1 MRCKACDVLLHDL
14 DKGDLCYVCSIEEV
28 KARFPDQKKVQDNEV
43 QDFMEHIE
51 GVMRINKEHENFSS

>member
-1 MRCKACDVLLHDL
+1 
-14 DKGDLCYVCSIEEV
+14 VCSIEEV

>member
-14 DKGDLCYVCSIEEV
+14 DKGDLCYVCSIEV